1 MTQAAVTNQSGVIA
15 FTGDWLA
22 NLPRP
27 SWEAYIAANPPTAPA
42 DLKAAALG
50 RWDSTL
56 LTFIARLLKEYERA
70 GIPLAWEGLPA
81 GVAKII
87 RLSRAGLQAAPP
99 TPSEPAKR
107 LPEQI
112 GGWILGIWDTFLQIA
127 ELVGSLTASTCALL
141 TGRCQM
147 RFIDLRTEI
156 HRCGPQALPI
166 ISLISFLMGL
176 IMAFIG
182 SIPLKWFAAEN
193 YVASLVGIGMLRL
206 MMPVMVGVVMAGRN
220 GAAYAAELGAM
231 EVNEEIDAL
240 RTLGLNPVAFLALP
254 RFLAMTLML
263 PLLCVYADLIS
274 IYGGLSVAV
283 FYLRQ
288 TPLSYLTTLYNT
300 TRTNDLVVG
309 LLTTFVLG
317 MCVATCGCFQGMHCK
332 RSAAAV
338 GNAATSAVVYSIV
351 CIVIAVSL
359 ITILTV
365 LFKF

>member
-1 MTQAAVTNQSGVIA
+1 MSEAAVTNQSGVIA

-22 NLPRP
+22 SLPRP
-27 SWEAYIAANPPTAPA
+27 AWAVYIAANPP
-42 DLKAAALG
+42 AAAASLETSGLG

-56 LTFIARLLKEYERA
+56 LVFIARLLKAYE
-70 GIPLAWEGLPA
+70 EA
-81 GVAKII
+81 GVPLDWEKLPHGLAKII
-87 RLSRAGLQAAPP
+87 RLSRAGGKTAPP
-99 TPSEPAKR
+99 QPPAEKR

-182 SIPLKWFAAEN
+182 SIPLKWFAAED

-240 RTLGLNPVAFLALP
+240 RTLGISPISFLALP

-288 TPLSYLTTLYNT
+288 TPLSYMTTLYNT

-365 LFKF
+365 LFKY

>member
-1 MTQAAVTNQSGVIA
+1 MTQATVTNRSGVIA

-22 NLPRP
+22 SLPRP
-27 SWEAYIAANPPTAPA
+27 SWADYIAANPPTA
-42 DLKAAALG
+42 AATLEAGQVG

-56 LTFIARLLKEYERA
+56 LAFIARLLKEYERA
-70 GIPLAWEGLPA
+70 GQPLAWEKLPA
-81 GVAKII
+81 GLVKII
-87 RLSRAGLQAAPP
+87 RLSRAGAKAAPP
-99 TPSEPAKR
+99 ADEPARR

-112 GGWILGIWDTFLQIA
+112 GRWILDIWDTFLQIA
-127 ELVGSLTASTCALL
+127 ELVGALTISTCALPL
-141 TGRCQM
+141 GRCQM
-147 RFIDLRTEI
+147 RMADLRTEI

-240 RTLGLNPVAFLALP
+240 RTLGVNPVSFLALP
-254 RFLAMTLML
+254 RFLAMTVML

-283 FYLRQ
+283 IYLRQ
-288 TPLSYLTTLYNT
+288 TPLSYMTTLYTTTRTHDLIVGVLTTL
-300 TRTNDLVVG
+300 
-309 LLTTFVLG
+309 VLG